1 MIALGSSPYRTS
13 SYSTGNGA
21 CIEVGSPAWVKAS
34 YSTGENNCVEV
45 NAPHA
50 AIVAFRDSKIDES
63 PVVSVA
69 PAAWSA
75 FLALARI

>member
-34 YSTGENNCVEV
+34 YSGGTNNCVEV

-50 AIVAFRDSKIDES
+50 AVIAFRDSKIEGS
-63 PVVSVA
+63 PVVTVS
-69 PAAWSA
+69 PDAWSA
-75 FLALARI
+75 FIGMARV